1 MFRLLLA
8 QFRLLRAKFGLRRVT
23 LNSGVCLGYSVIT
36 IGHTGLGLGLVD
48 SGVCFTYLVLSFGN
62 LGMSWFLGVQVRLL
76 LGTISLLRAKFGQ
89 LLSVLITLGQVSITL
104 R

>member
-8 QFRLLRAKFGLRRVT
+8 HFRLLGAKFGLRRVT

-48 SGVCFTYLVLSFGN
+48 SGVCFSYLVLSFGN
-62 LGMSWFLGVQVRLL
+62 FEGCCGFSGFRFGYFWARFLYLGRSSG
-76 LGTISLLRAKFGQ
+76 S
-89 LLSVLITLGQVSITL
+89 S
-104 R
+104 